1 MRDWKKEIRE
11 HLLPLELPPDT
22 KEEIIAEL
30 ASHVEDS
37 EEDSELQV
45 DLSGSGWRE
54 LARKIYRAKQE
65 EGMNQ
70 SKSFWVSVFVNLV
83 LTSALINVCDRLG
96 MMDLRIYRA
105 DPIPLTPQPWLFLL
119 PVCGATAAFLA
130 RRGAGSSTARVI
142 AALIPCVVWFT
153 VPLVLELIFVCFPRT
168 FVGIPFRS
176 LAMSSIWLL
185 VVPALALLLG
195 AAPFLRTP
203 SAKPQCE

>member
-1 MRDWKKEIRE
+1 MRDWKREIRE
-11 HLLPLELPPDT
+11 QLPALELPPDI

-30 ASHVEDS
+30 ASHVEES
-37 EEDSELQV
+37 EEEREFLV
-45 DLSGSGWRE
+45 HFSGSGWRE
-54 LARKIYRAKQE
+54 LARKIYRAKQG
-65 EGMNQ
+65 EGMNH
-70 SKSFWVSVFVNLV
+70 SKSSWIPVFVNLV
-83 LTSALINVCDRLG
+83 LTSTLINVCDRLG

-119 PVCGATAAFLA
+119 PMCGATAAFLA
-130 RRGAGSSTARVI
+130 RRGAVSSAARVF

-153 VPLVLELIFVCFPRT
+153 VPLVLELIFLCFPRT

-185 VVPALALLLG
+185 IVPALALLLG

-203 SAKPQCE
+203 NAKPQCE